1 MAAIDFANVP
11 LQTWL
16 ETGFVVFFGTYLG
29 YILMMIGQSTLRP
42 TVVGVYN
49 YVQPAVS
56 VTVSILTGMG
66 IMTMQK
72 AVAIMLVC
80 LGVWLVIKSKSKADM
95 ERMKNEEPVQS
106 PMDDQPDLF
115 DRAVCHHRYRGP
127 RISDLRQHR
136 YLL

>member
-1 MAAIDFANVP
+1 
-11 LQTWL
+11 
-16 ETGFVVFFGTYLG
+16 
-29 YILMMIGQSTLRP
+29 MMIGQSTLRP

-95 ERMKNEEPVQS
+95 ERMKNEESVQN
-106 PMDDQPDLF
+106 P
-115 DRAVCHHRYRGP
+115 
-127 RISDLRQHR
+127 
-136 YLL
+136 

>member
-1 MAAIDFANVP
+1 
-11 LQTWL
+11 
-16 ETGFVVFFGTYLG
+16 
-29 YILMMIGQSTLRP
+29 MMIGQSTLRP

-95 ERMKNEEPVQS
+95 MRMKNEEPVQN
-106 PMDDQPDLF
+106 P
-115 DRAVCHHRYRGP
+115 
-127 RISDLRQHR
+127 
-136 YLL
+136 

>member
-1 MAAIDFANVP
+1 
-11 LQTWL
+11 
-16 ETGFVVFFGTYLG
+16 
-29 YILMMIGQSTLRP
+29 MMIGQSTLRP

-95 ERMKNEEPVQS
+95 ERMKNEKPVQN
-106 PMDDQPDLF
+106 P
-115 DRAVCHHRYRGP
+115 
-127 RISDLRQHR
+127 
-136 YLL
+136 

>member
-1 MAAIDFANVP
+1 
-11 LQTWL
+11 
-16 ETGFVVFFGTYLG
+16 
-29 YILMMIGQSTLRP
+29 MMIGQSTLRP

-95 ERMKNEEPVQS
+95 ERMKNEEPVQN
-106 PMDDQPDLF
+106 P
-115 DRAVCHHRYRGP
+115 
-127 RISDLRQHR
+127 
-136 YLL
+136 